1 MLRVEN
7 LEVSYGGI
15 KALHGVSLEVSK
27 GEIVCIIGA
36 NGAGK
41 STLLKAISGLEKPS
55 GGAVYFD
62 GKKLDMPPHK
72 IVGLGISLVPEGR
85 RIFANLTVLDNLLV
99 GGFLTKKSDVEE
111 NVERVLTLFPRLR
124 ERIKQLG
131 GTMSGGEQ
139 QMLAVGR
146 ALMSN
151 PRLLMLDEPS
161 LGLAPVIVDTLFEG
175 LAKVRDSGV
184 TILLVE
190 QNAMMALELA
200 DRAYIL
206 DTGSIVKE
214 GKASVLLDD
223 PMVVEHYLGKA

>member
-1 MLRVEN
+1 MLEVQN
-7 LEVSYGGI
+7 LDVSYGGI
-15 KALHGVSLEVSK
+15 RALHGVSLEVSQ

-41 STLLKAISGLEKPS
+41 STLLKAIAGLKKPS
-55 GGAVYFD
+55 GGAIVFE
-62 GKKLDMPPHK
+62 GKKLDIAPHK
-72 IVGLGISLVPEGR
+72 IVGLGVSLVPEGR
-85 RIFANLTVLDNLLV
+85 RIFANLSVLENLLV
-99 GGFLTKKSDVEE
+99 GGFLTKKSEMDANIEK
-111 NVERVLTLFPRLR
+111 VLELFPRLR
-124 ERIKQLG
+124 ERLKQMG

-139 QMLAVGR
+139 QMLAVAR

-161 LGLAPVIVDTLFEG
+161 LGLAPVIVDALFDG
-175 LAKVRDSGV
+175 LSKVRDSGV

-206 DTGSIVKE
+206 DTGLIVRE
-214 GKASVLLDD
+214 GKAKVLLDD
-223 PMVVEHYLGKA
+223 PMVAEHYLGRA

>member
-1 MLRVEN
+1 MLKVEN
-7 LEVSYGGI
+7 LDVSYGGI
-15 KALHGVSLEVSK
+15 RALHGVSLEVSQ

-41 STLLKAISGLEKPS
+41 STLLKAIAGLEKPS
-55 GGAVYFD
+55 GGAVFFED
-62 GKKLDMPPHK
+62 KKLDMAPHK
-72 IVGLGISLVPEGR
+72 IVGLGVSLVPEGR
-85 RIFANLTVLDNLLV
+85 RIFANLTVLENLLV
-99 GGFLTKKSDVEE
+99 GGFLTKKSEIE
-111 NVERVLTLFPRLR
+111 ANIERVLGLFPRLR
-124 ERIKQLG
+124 ERLKQLG

-139 QMLAVGR
+139 QMLSVGR

-175 LAKVRDSGV
+175 LLRVRDSGV
-184 TILLVE
+184 TVLLVE

-223 PMVVEHYLGKA
+223 PMVAEHYLGKA

>member
-214 GKASVLLDD
+214 GKASVLLDN